1 LIYTK
6 QSKLK
11 VVKLIELNNKCKT
24 AASCKDI
31 VRCTIRRNS
40 ADRYAYEN
48 ISSKT
53 VMFCCVK
60 VMRLDCFRLLLL
72 LTKVI
77 TSLSLQLLN
86 QGKYHQLVS
95 DVASCITASGQQ
107 FSSGMTFYSNP
118 KSQMGT

>member
-1 LIYTK
+1 MQVIEETQHWSRTMTIIEVMNNFTQNNLNG
-6 QSKLK
+6 
-11 VVKLIELNNKCKT
+11 VKREKKT
-24 AASCKDI
+24 Q
-31 VRCTIRRNS
+31 R
-40 ADRYAYEN
+40 EN
-48 ISSKT
+48 GH
-53 VMFCCVK
+53 VLPK